1 MHRSAQGRQI
11 ALALYDNAQLPQN
24 AGKSREDEVQS
35 FSKAQNPAQRNQEI
49 RPAWV
54 QPRRDSFEFKRAYFA
69 RFFLTIIFS
78 KICSGTGILPKKFFA
93 FSKIGQIQKK
103 LCAVNLQT
111 KKGTLK
117 FAPLKKSYLKV
128 SATHSP
134 PKAGTPDGRSIA
146 TSHICRPP

>member
-1 MHRSAQGRQI
+1 MHRSAQGRQV

-69 RFFLTIIFS
+69 RFFLAIIFS
-78 KICSGTGILPKKFFA
+78 KIYLRIGIPPKKFRMTKNRA
-93 FSKIGQIQKK
+93 NAKK
-103 LCAVNLQT
+103 ALRDNSSD
-111 KKGTLK
+111 KKRTLK

-128 SATHSP
+128 FATHSP
-134 PKAGTPDGRSIA
+134 PKAGTPDGRSTA
-146 TSHICRPP
+146 TSHICQPP

>member
-69 RFFLTIIFS
+69 RFFLAIIFLKS
-78 KICSGTGILPKKFFA
+78 VWESAFHPKISAWL
-93 FSKIGQIQKK
+93 KIVQMPKK
-103 LCAVNLQT
+103 LCATTLPT

-128 SATHSP
+128 FATHSP
-134 PKAGTPDGRSIA
+134 PKAGTPDGRSTA
-146 TSHICRPP
+146 TSHICQPP